1 MFSQSLI
8 IIELDTT
15 TTTLFFSGSAPV
27 PLPVA
32 AAHDGPALHGD
43 PRVSRR
49 KREPE
54 RLVER
59 DQDRRPR
66 DPRPAQELTGPQ
78 AQLNKG
84 AEVGEQQHVVVTQ
97 PLLARREHGGGR
109 VPRVPLGPGPDH
121 HDRVRSRL
129 GQPRGGSVRATA
141 DQPKRKPGEISSCPK
156 ILSGVPNLEL
166 TIVLGYWRAPP
177 NGT

>member
-1 MFSQSLI
+1 M
-8 IIELDTT
+8 
-15 TTTLFFSGSAPV
+15 LFFSGSAPV
-27 PLPVA
+27 PLPA
-32 AAHDGPALHGD
+32 AATHDGPALHRARD
-43 PRVSRR
+43 SRR

-54 RLVER
+54 RLVKR

-66 DPRPAQELTGPQ
+66 DSRPAQELTGPQ
-78 AQLNKG
+78 AQLKVG
-84 AEVGEQQHVVVTQ
+84 AEVGEQQHIVLTQ
-97 PLLARREHGGGR
+97 SLLARREHGGGR

-121 HDRVRSRL
+121 HDRVRPRL
-129 GQPRGGSVRATA
+129 GQPRGRSVRATA

-156 ILSGVPNLEL
+156 ILSGFPNLEL

>member
-1 MFSQSLI
+1 M
-8 IIELDTT
+8 
-15 TTTLFFSGSAPV
+15 FFSGSAPV
-27 PLPVA
+27 PLPA
-32 AAHDGPALHGD
+32 AATHDGPALHRARD
-43 PRVSRR
+43 PRR

-66 DPRPAQELTGPQ
+66 DSELTGPQ
-78 AQLNKG
+78 AQLEG
-84 AEVGEQQHVVVTQ
+84 AEVGEQQHVVLTQ
-97 PLLARREHGGGR
+97 PLLARWEHGGGR

-121 HDRVRSRL
+121 HDRVRPRL
-129 GQPRGGSVRATA
+129 GQPRGRSVRATA

-156 ILSGVPNLEL
+156 IHSGFPNLEL

>member
-1 MFSQSLI
+1 M
-8 IIELDTT
+8 
-15 TTTLFFSGSAPV
+15 FFSGSAPV
-27 PLPVA
+27 SFPA
-32 AAHDGPALHGD
+32 AAAYDGPALHRARD
-43 PRVSRR
+43 PRR

-66 DPRPAQELTGPQ
+66 DSGPAQELTGPQ
-78 AQLNKG
+78 AQLEDC
-84 AEVGEQQHVVVTQ
+84 AEVGEQQHAVLTQ
-97 PLLARREHGGGR
+97 PLLARRGGGGR

-121 HDRVRSRL
+121 HDRVRPRL
-129 GQPRGGSVRATA
+129 GQPRGRSVRATA

-156 ILSGVPNLEL
+156 IHSGFPNLEL

>member
-1 MFSQSLI
+1 M
-8 IIELDTT
+8 
-15 TTTLFFSGSAPV
+15 LFFSGSAPV
-27 PLPVA
+27 PLPAA
-32 AAHDGPALHGD
+32 AAHDGPAPHGD
-43 PRVSRR
+43 PRVSRC

-66 DPRPAQELTGPQ
+66 DSRPAQELTGPQ
-78 AQLNKG
+78 AQLKG
-84 AEVGEQQHVVVTQ
+84 AEVCEQQHVVVTQ
-97 PLLARREHGGGR
+97 PLLARRGGGGR

-121 HDRVRSRL
+121 HDRVRPRL
-129 GQPRGGSVRATA
+129 GQPRGRSVRATA

-156 ILSGVPNLEL
+156 IHSGFPNLEL

>member
-1 MFSQSLI
+1 M
-8 IIELDTT
+8 
-15 TTTLFFSGSAPV
+15 LFFSGSAPV
-27 PLPVA
+27 PLPA
-32 AAHDGPALHGD
+32 AATHDGPAPQRARD
-43 PRVSRR
+43 PRR

-66 DPRPAQELTGPQ
+66 DPRPAQKLTGPQ

-121 HDRVRSRL
+121 HDRVRARL
-129 GQPRGGSVRATA
+129 GQPRGGSVRASA

-166 TIVLGYWRAPP
+166 TIMLGYWGAPP

>member
-1 MFSQSLI
+1 M
-8 IIELDTT
+8 
-15 TTTLFFSGSAPV
+15 LFFSGSAPV
-27 PLPVA
+27 PLPAA
-32 AAHDGPALHGD
+32 AAHDGPTLHGD

-121 HDRVRSRL
+121 HDRVRPRL

-141 DQPKRKPGEISSCPK
+141 DQPKRKPGEISSCLK
-156 ILSGVPNLEL
+156 ILSGFPNLEL